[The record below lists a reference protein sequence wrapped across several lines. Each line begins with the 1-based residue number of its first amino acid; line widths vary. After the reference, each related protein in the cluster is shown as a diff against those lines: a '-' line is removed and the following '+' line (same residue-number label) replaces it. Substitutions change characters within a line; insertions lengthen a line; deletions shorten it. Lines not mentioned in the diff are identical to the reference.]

1 MLENWELFSNTYSDP
16 YPYLIDWKEEELVDV
31 DTELDFEL
39 VKLLYEKEVRN

>member
-1 MLENWELFSNTYSDP
+1 MKITNYNEPF
-16 YPYLIDWKEEELVDV
+16 PYLIDWPEKELVDV